1 MTAPLTPELA
11 PRAPA
16 IQRADEQSRRRPAG
30 VIGRVAWYQARDVA
44 RSRWL
49 AAYALFFALV
59 TEALLRFAGG
69 DARTILSLASV
80 VLYVVPLV
88 TLVFGTIYLYNA
100 REFIELLL
108 AQPVERGRLCSG
120 LYLGL
125 AVPLALA
132 VAVGAGAPFLLH
144 GLTEPGQGA
153 TLLALLG
160 VGVALTAIFTAIA
173 FCIALWVE
181 DRLRGLG
188 TAIGVW
194 LLAAIIYDGLVL
206 AVVAAF
212 ADYPLER
219 PMLAL
224 ILANPIDLARV
235 VMLLQLD
242 VSALMGYTGA
252 VFQQFL
258 GGATGTLVAAGA
270 LALWFA
276 IPIALARHTFRKKD
290 F

>member
-1 MTAPLTPELA
+1 MTTQLIPEVA
-11 PRAPA
+11 SFAPA
-16 IQRADEQSRRRPAG
+16 LAGAGEPEVRPAG
-30 VIGRVAWYQARDVA
+30 VIGKVARYQARDVA

-69 DARTILSLASV
+69 DARSILSLATV

-108 AQPVERGRLCSG
+108 AQPVDRGRLFSG

-125 AVPLALA
+125 AIPLALA
-132 VAVGAGAPFLLH
+132 VVAGVGGPFLLH
-144 GLTEPGQGA
+144 GLATPGQG
-153 TLLALLG
+153 TMLGALLG
-160 VGVALTAIFTAIA
+160 VAVALTGIFTAIA
-173 FCIALWVE
+173 FCIALWAD
-181 DRLRGLG
+181 DRLKGLG

-194 LLAAIIYDGLVL
+194 MLGAIVYDGLVL
-206 AVVAAF
+206 AAVAAF

-219 PMLAL
+219 PLLVL

-258 GGATGTLVAAGA
+258 GGLTGTLAAAAA
-270 LALWFA
+270 LALWLA
-276 IPIALARHTFRKKD
+276 APLALGLRTFRRKD